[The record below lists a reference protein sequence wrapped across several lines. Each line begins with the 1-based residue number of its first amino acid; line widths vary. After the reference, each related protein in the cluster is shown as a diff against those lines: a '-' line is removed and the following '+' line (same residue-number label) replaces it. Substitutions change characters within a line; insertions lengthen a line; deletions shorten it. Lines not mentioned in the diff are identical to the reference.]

1 MSFSVSTSKKKA
13 KTIKKANKHADGTE
27 QTLLEFEG
35 EALVSGFVDLSEMQ
49 FGDTV
54 IIRQYIK
61 LWKTAEYQRYAKE
74 EYNGIQNDPMVY
86 LMPKRVDY
94 AVKVTLEQS
103 IGLFKNFDNT
113 FIGED

>member
-1 MSFSVSTSKKKA
+1 MSFSVSLSKKKA

-49 FGDTV
+49 NGDAV
-54 IIRQYIK
+54 IIRQYVK
-61 LWKTAEYQRYAKE
+61 LWKKAEYQRYAKE
-74 EYNGIQNDPMVY
+74 EYIGIQNDPMVY
-86 LMPKRVDY
+86 LTPKRVDY
-94 AVKVTLEQS
+94 AIKVTLEQTV
-103 IGLFKNFDNT
+103 GFFRNFDNT